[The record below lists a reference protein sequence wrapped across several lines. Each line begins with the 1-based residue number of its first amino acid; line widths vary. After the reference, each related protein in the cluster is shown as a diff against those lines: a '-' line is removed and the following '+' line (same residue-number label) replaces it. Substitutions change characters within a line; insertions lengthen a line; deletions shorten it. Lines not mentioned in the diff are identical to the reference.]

1 MTGFHEYLRQHLAAG
16 GFTTEDALACF
27 LPLARQTAA
36 AHQAGLVAPLQGTN
50 DLNVEN
56 GRLWFEEARRQQPRL
71 QTTLVR
77 QMEEPAAK
85 AVDVVGEFH
94 LSTDVDGGEAT
105 VTSLQIGKRGDA
117 ITRPVYLPGYVCWEH
132 EVGHHDPLTDV
143 FSLGL
148 ILASLLCG
156 LDLDEP
162 DDLTDFVRHR
172 ANLFDLNP
180 NLHPVLAKAVVR
192 MTELVRHRRPQD
204 LVGLLHTL
212 ENYRDQDVDF
222 DFDLARI
229 PEWKSADP
237 QGKRGLILS
246 RLQQRL
252 FEISRRNRLLH
263 FRPTMHSVNL
273 TWASVPLSF
282 DYRNIR
288 PEQILTW
295 NDSLQQAIASGSTLS
310 LNKHLRFEEAVY
322 LPSVLDQIRTEANRD
337 QAEFGFAQLRLVVCF
352 LRWSNLKEKPP
363 ERFDSP
369 LVLLPVRLTKTKG
382 VRDIYALEPA
392 GSEAEINPVLRHYLK
407 QLYAID
413 LPEQIDLASTG
424 LDELHEV
431 LAARIQA
438 SEPAVTVEK
447 IAKPRIQLI
456 HARAQRR
463 LDQYRRR
470 SRLSGR
476 GVRSFH
482 DIDYSYDP
490 DNFHPLGLRLFQ
502 TRIRPAA
509 TQLHA
514 IVADKPSPRRFM
526 VPPAE
531 APVVEKERLLYAQV
545 EEQSNP
551 FHWEFDLCSITLG
564 NFRYRKMSLVRDYA
578 ALLEAGQWPASLEA
592 LFSLEPRPAQAARAE
607 PPPLDDSHPIVPWDP
622 TQASAIA
629 FARTGGNLIIQG
641 PPGTGKSQTITNLI
655 ADHIVRGKRI
665 LFVCEKRAAID
676 VVYHRL
682 RQVGLHPLC
691 CLIHDS
697 QADKKDFI
705 MDLKETFEGFLK
717 DDEADSTKAE
727 TARKTVLSAMK
738 KELAPLEHFHQA
750 MCATPAEAGI
760 PLRRLLH
767 RAVELGNDA
776 PTLSPAE
783 SERLP
788 AYALW
793 QEHRDSIERLAG
805 LLQER
810 QPPVLLAQHP
820 LRHLSP
826 RLAGED
832 RPLEVA
838 GQRLQEVKRLLDT
851 VKNQLPALESGES
864 GSLESLTHL
873 ARYAQSVRFLAERD
887 QLMLLRPQSA
897 LSKKLNELGR
907 EHEAKAK
914 ALEVARRATKN
925 WRHKLPAEEVKTAL
939 EQASR
944 FESRLFVFLSP
955 TWWRLRS
962 ILRRSYHFAAHGI
975 TPTWTQVLKGLD
987 KEHEA
992 SRAVEEFEQRARER
1006 FGFTDSLAEFSAK
1019 IAALRE
1025 GVTRL
1030 PAPVQAFSRR
1040 ISAGDPAQ
1048 EVVIRMADL
1057 LPTIEQ
1063 LAAALAGLLE
1073 NGTDFTLDD
1082 LQKELAAV
1090 EGSLDELPDFLP
1102 ALTELS
1108 RLPPSL
1114 ADVLRHVVQPEPQ
1127 LEALLA
1133 RHGLTAIFRQDRNLG
1148 KFTAAVYEKHASRL
1162 EKAHDRLHEAN
1173 AAAVL
1178 ESVRRRFLGNV
1189 RLASQPHARLT
1200 AEQKEFKVAYNRGR
1214 RELEHEFGKTMR
1226 YKSIRDL
1233 AAAESGMVLQD
1244 LKPVWL
1250 MSPLSVSD
1258 TLPLDTSPFDVVI
1271 FDEASQV
1278 PLEEA
1283 VPALFRAHQVIV
1295 VGDEMQLPPT
1305 SFFAARAEEEEGTVM
1320 VEDDSGGTVEYE
1332 LSGNS
1337 FLNHAARSLPA
1348 TMLGWHYRSR
1358 SESLISFSNRAFY
1371 DGRLLTVPEAVLPAR
1386 DLAEIR
1392 VTATAEGDT
1401 HADAL
1406 LARPVSF
1413 HFMAN
1418 GLYQQRRNTFEADY
1432 IAHLVRGLLE
1442 RQTGSSIGII
1452 AFSEAQQGE
1461 IEEALQRLADADTM
1475 FRDRLDVE
1483 REREEDGQFVGL
1495 LVKNLENIQG
1505 DERDV
1510 IILSVCYGRNP
1521 QGKILMNFGPIN
1533 QAGGERRL
1541 NVAFSRARKHMAL
1554 VTSLREHDITND
1566 YNDGARCLKNY
1577 LRYAEAASVGDLAR
1591 VRRVLWELAN
1601 VEGNAAEGTSED
1613 AVLSQ
1618 LAAALA
1624 ERGYVCDRAVGQ
1636 SSFRCDLAIRW
1647 PQERAYCLGILVDSD
1662 EYYRGTNLLERDV
1675 LKPKL
1680 LRAFGWKVVRV
1691 LTKDWYEDRGRVLE
1705 GIERAAKG
1713 EAGNE

>member
-1 MTGFHEYLRQHLAAG
+1 MIGFHEYLRQRLDTG

-36 AHQAGLVAPLQGTN
+36 AHQAGLVAPLHGIG
-50 DLNVEN
+50 DLHVEN

-71 QTTLVR
+71 QMQLLR
-77 QMEEPAAK
+77 QIERPATS
-85 AVDVVGEFH
+85 AVEVVGEFH
-94 LSTDVDGGEAT
+94 LSADVERGEQT
-105 VTSLQIGKRGDA
+105 VVSLNVGKRGEA
-117 ITRPVYLPGYVCWEH
+117 ITRPVYLSGYVCWEH
-132 EVGHHDPLTDV
+132 EIGHHDPLTDV

-148 ILASLLCG
+148 ILASLLYG
-156 LDLDEP
+156 LDLSDSE
-162 DDLTDFVRHR
+162 DLTAFVEHR

-192 MTELVRHRRPQD
+192 MTELVRYRRPQD
-204 LVGLLHTL
+204 LAGLLHTL

-229 PEWKSADP
+229 PDWKSADP

-295 NDSLQQAIASGSTLS
+295 NDSLQQAIASGSTIS
-310 LNKHLRFEEAVY
+310 LNKHLRFEEAIY

-352 LRWSNLKEKPP
+352 LRWSNLKAKPP

-424 LDELHEV
+424 LDELHKV

-509 TQLHA
+509 TNLHA
-514 IVADKPSPRRFM
+514 IVAEKPLPRQFM
-526 VPPAE
+526 VPSAE
-531 APVVEKERLLYAQV
+531 APAVEKERLLYAQA
-545 EEQSNP
+545 EEPGNP

-578 ALLEAGQWPASLEA
+578 ALSETGKWPASLEA

-607 PPPLDDSHPIVPWDP
+607 PPPLEDSHPIVPWDP

-629 FARTGGNLIIQG
+629 FARTGGNFIIQG

-655 ADHIVRGKRI
+655 ADNIVRGKRI

-705 MDLKETFEGFLK
+705 LDLKETFERFLK
-717 DDEADSTKAE
+717 EPEIDSTEAE
-727 TARKTVLSAMK
+727 TARKTVLTAMK
-738 KELAPLEHFHQA
+738 KELAPLEHFQQA
-750 MCATPAEAGI
+750 MCSVPAEAGI

-767 RAVELGNDA
+767 RAVELGNDG

-783 SERLP
+783 SEGLP

-793 QEHRDSIERLAG
+793 HEHRDGIERLVSM
-805 LLQER
+805 LQER

-820 LRHLSP
+820 LRNLST
-826 RLAGED
+826 RIAGEQ
-832 RPLEVA
+832 RPLEA
-838 GQRLQEVKRLLDT
+838 AEQKLREVKKLLDM
-851 VKNQLPALESGES
+851 VEKQLPPLENDES
-864 GSLESLTHL
+864 GSLQTLMHL
-873 ARYAQSVRFLAERD
+873 AQFAQSVRFLAERD
-887 QLMLLRPQSA
+887 RLALLRSQSA
-897 LSKKLNELGR
+897 LSKKLTELGR
-907 EHEAKAK
+907 EYEVKVK

-939 EQASR
+939 EQARAFEGR
-944 FESRLFVFLSP
+944 FFVFLSP
-955 TWWRLRS
+955 AWWRLRS
-962 ILRRSYHFAAHGI
+962 ILQRSYDFTAHAVK
-975 TPTWTQVLKGLD
+975 PSWTQVLKGLD
-987 KEHEA
+987 KEHA
-992 SRAVEEFEQRARER
+992 TSRVLEEFEQQTREQL
-1006 FGFTDSLAEFSAK
+1006 GFTGSLTEFSAK

-1025 GVTRL
+1025 SVARL

-1040 ISAGDPAQ
+1040 VAAGDSGQ
-1048 EVVIRMADL
+1048 DVVVGLADL
-1057 LPTIEQ
+1057 LPTMED
-1063 LAAALAGLLE
+1063 LVTALRGLLE

-1082 LQKELAAV
+1082 LQKELARV
-1090 EGSLDELPDFLP
+1090 EDSLDELPDFLP
-1102 ALTELS
+1102 CLSELS
-1108 RLPPSL
+1108 RMPQPL
-1114 ADVLRHVVQPEPQ
+1114 ATVLRQVAQPEPQ
-1127 LEALLA
+1127 LEALMA
-1133 RHGLTAIFRQDRNLG
+1133 RHGLATIFRQDRSLG
-1148 KFTAAVYEKHASRL
+1148 KFTAAVYQKHASRL
-1162 EKAHDRLHEAN
+1162 ENAHDRFHEAN
-1173 AAAVL
+1173 AGAVL
-1178 ESVRRRFLGNV
+1178 ESVRLRFLENM
-1189 RLASQPHARLT
+1189 RIASQPHARLT
-1200 AEQKEFKVAYNRGR
+1200 PEQKEFKVAYNRGR

-1233 AAAESGMVLQD
+1233 AAGESGMVLQD

-1250 MSPLSVSD
+1250 MSPVSVSD

-1283 VPALFRAHQVIV
+1283 VPALFRAEQVIV

-1305 SFFAARAEEEEGTVM
+1305 SFFAARPEEEEGTVM
-1320 VEDDSGGTVEYE
+1320 IEDDVGGMVEYE

-1371 DGRLLTVPEAVLPAR
+1371 DGRLLTVPEAMLPAHG
-1386 DLAEIR
+1386 LTEIR
-1392 VTATAEGDT
+1392 IANTAEGAAN
-1401 HADAL
+1401 ADAL
-1406 LARPVSF
+1406 MARPVSF

-1418 GLYQQRRNTFEADY
+1418 GLYQLRSNTVEADY

-1442 RQTGSSIGII
+1442 RQIGSSIGII
-1452 AFSEAQQGE
+1452 AFSEAQQSE
-1461 IEEALQRLADADTM
+1461 IEEALARLADADAT
-1475 FRDRLDVE
+1475 FGDRLDVE
-1483 REREEDGQFVGL
+1483 REREEDGQFVGM

-1554 VTSLREHDITND
+1554 VTSLREQDITNE

-1577 LRYAEAASVGDLAR
+1577 LRYAEAASLGDLAR

-1601 VEGNAAEGTSED
+1601 VEGSAAEGKSED

-1636 SSFRCDLAIRW
+1636 SSFRCDLAIRR
-1647 PQERAYCLGILVDSD
+1647 PQERAYCLAILVDTD
-1662 EYYRGTNLLERDV
+1662 AYFRNTNLLERDV

-1680 LRAFGWKVVRV
+1680 LRAFGWKVAGV

-1705 GIERAAKG
+1705 EIERAATGKVG
-1713 EAGNE
+1713 DE

>member
-1 MTGFHEYLRQHLAAG
+1 MITFPDFLHGRLEAG

-27 LPLARQTAA
+27 LPLVRQTAA
-36 AHQAGLVAPLQGTN
+36 AHQAGLVAPLQGTA
-50 DLNVEN
+50 DLHVEN
-56 GRLWFEEARRQQPRL
+56 GRLWFEEARRQPPRL
-71 QTTLVR
+71 NVSQLR
-77 QMEEPAAK
+77 GLEQPATK
-85 AVDVVGEFH
+85 AVEVIGEFH
-94 LSTDVDGGEAT
+94 LSADADGGET
-105 VTSLQIGKRGDA
+105 TTSSLQIGKRGEL
-117 ITRPVYLPGYVCWEH
+117 ITRPIYLPGYVCWEH

-148 ILASLLCG
+148 ILASLTCG
-156 LDLDEP
+156 LDLDDPEN
-162 DDLTDFVRHR
+162 LTAFVRHR

-192 MTELVRHRRPQD
+192 MTELVRHRRPQE
-204 LVGLLHTL
+204 LTSLLHTL

-237 QGKRGLILS
+237 KGKRGMILS

-263 FRPTMHSVNL
+263 FRPTMHTVNL
-273 TWASVPLSF
+273 TWASVPLAF
-282 DYRNIR
+282 DYRNIQ

-295 NDSLQQAIASGSTLS
+295 NDTLQQAIASGSTIS
-310 LNKHLRFEEAVY
+310 LNKHLRFEDAVY
-322 LPSVLDQIRTEANRD
+322 LPSVFDHIRTESARD
-337 QAEFGFAQLRLVVCF
+337 QAEFGFAQLRLVLCF
-352 LRWSNLKEKPP
+352 LRWSNLKERPP

-369 LVLLPVRLTKTKG
+369 LVLLPVRITKTKG
-382 VRDIYALEPA
+382 VRDVYSLQPIS
-392 GSEAEINPVLRHYLK
+392 SEAEINPVLRHYLK

-413 LPEQIDLASTG
+413 LPEQIDLASTT
-424 LDELHEV
+424 LDSLYEM
-431 LAARIQA
+431 LAGRIQA

-447 IAKPRIQLI
+447 IEKPRIQLI

-482 DIDYSYDP
+482 DIDYSYEP

-509 TQLHA
+509 TNLHA
-514 IVADKPSPRRFM
+514 IVAEKPSPRRFM
-526 VPPAE
+526 VPADETPT
-531 APVVEKERLLYAQV
+531 VEKERLLYAQAN
-545 EEQSNP
+545 EQGNP
-551 FHWEFDLCSITLG
+551 YHWEFDLCSITLG
-564 NFRYRKMSLVRDYA
+564 NFRYRKMSLVRDYT
-578 ALLEAGQWPASLEA
+578 ALLETDKWPAGLEA
-592 LFSLEPRPAQAARAE
+592 LFTLEPRPTTTARAE
-607 PPPLDDSHPIVPWDP
+607 PPALEDSHPIVPWDP

-629 FARTGGNLIIQG
+629 FARTGGSFIIQG

-655 ADHIVRGKRI
+655 ADNIVRGKRI

-676 VVYHRL
+676 VVYHRV
-682 RQVGLHPLC
+682 RQVGLHTLC

-705 MDLKETFEGFLK
+705 MDLKETFERFLN
-717 DDEADSTKAE
+717 DQEADSSA
-727 TARKTVLSAMK
+727 ARSARQTILSAMK

-750 MCATPAEAGI
+750 MCTAPPEAGI

-767 RAVELGNDA
+767 RAVELGEDG
-776 PTLSPAE
+776 PALTPE
-783 SERLP
+783 ENERLP

-793 QEHRDSIERLAG
+793 NAHRDGIERLTA
-805 LLQER
+805 LLQEGDE
-810 QPPVLLAQHP
+810 QALLASHP
-820 LRHLSP
+820 LRNFST
-826 RLAGED
+826 RIAEED
-832 RPLEVA
+832 RPVEFA
-838 GQRLQEVKRLLDT
+838 GQRLREVQSLLAT
-851 VKNQLPALESGES
+851 VEKQLPALESDES
-864 GSLESLTHL
+864 GSLEILMHV
-873 ARYAQSVRFLAERD
+873 ARFAAQVRFLAERD
-887 QLMLLRPQSA
+887 QLTLLRPQSP
-897 LSKKLNELGR
+897 LSKKLAELCR
-907 EHEAKAK
+907 EHEVKMK

-939 EQASR
+939 EQARSFEGR
-944 FESRLFVFLSP
+944 FFAFLSP
-955 TWWRLRS
+955 AWWRLRS
-962 ILRRSYHFAAHGI
+962 ILRQGYDFASHAVR
-975 TPTWTQVLKGLD
+975 PRWTQVLKALD
-987 KEHEA
+987 KEHGTGQLL
-992 SRAVEEFEQRARER
+992 EEFEGQARER
-1006 FGFTDSLAEFSAK
+1006 FGFSGSLAGFSLQ

-1025 GVTRL
+1025 SVSQL
-1030 PAPVQAFSRR
+1030 PAPVQAFSQR
-1040 ISAGDPAQ
+1040 ISANDSGQ
-1048 EVVIRMADL
+1048 EVVIRLADL
-1057 LPTIEQ
+1057 LSSIEQ
-1063 LAAALAGLLE
+1063 LTGALAGLLE
-1073 NGTDFTLDD
+1073 NYSDLD
-1082 LQKELAAV
+1082 LEMLRQELASV
-1090 EGSLDELPDFLP
+1090 EDSLDELPDFLP
-1102 ALTELS
+1102 CLSELS
-1108 RLPPSL
+1108 RLPRPL
-1114 ADVLRHVVQPEPQ
+1114 ANLLRQIARPEPQ

-1133 RHGLTAIFRQDRNLG
+1133 RHGIAALFRQDRNLG
-1148 KFTAAVYEKHASRL
+1148 KFTALVHQKHADRL
-1162 EKAHDRLHEAN
+1162 EKAHESFHATN

-1178 ESVRRRFLGNV
+1178 ESVRRRFLDNV

-1200 AEQKEFKVAYNRGR
+1200 SEQKEFKVAYNRGR

-1233 AAAESGMVLQD
+1233 AAGESGMVLHD

-1258 TLPLDTSPFDVVI
+1258 TLPLDTNPFDVVI

-1283 VPALFRAHQVIV
+1283 VPALFRAAQAIV

-1305 SFFAARAEEEEGTVM
+1305 SFFAARPDEDDGAVM
-1320 VEDDSGGTVEYE
+1320 VQDDAGEAIEYE

-1371 DGRLLTVPEAVLPAR
+1371 DGRLLTVPESALPASG
-1386 DLAEIR
+1386 LTEIR
-1392 VTATAEGDT
+1392 VTDPAQGGAN
-1401 HADAL
+1401 AAAL

-1413 HFMAN
+1413 HFTAN
-1418 GLYQQRRNTFEADY
+1418 GLYQQRRNGVEADY
-1432 IAHLVRGLLE
+1432 IAHLVRGLL
-1442 RQTGSSIGII
+1442 QAKTGSSIGII
-1452 AFSEAQQGE
+1452 AFSEAQQAE
-1461 IEEALQRLADADTM
+1461 IEDALERLADADAD
-1475 FRDRLDVE
+1475 FRDRLDAE
-1483 REREEDGQFVGL
+1483 REREDDGQFAGL

-1510 IILSVCYGRNP
+1510 ILLSVCYGRNP

-1541 NVAFSRARKHMAL
+1541 NVAFSRARRHMAL
-1554 VTSLREHDITND
+1554 ITSMREQDITND

-1577 LRYAEAASVGDLAR
+1577 LRYAEAASLGDLAR
-1591 VRRVLWELAN
+1591 VRRVLWELASLD
-1601 VEGNAAEGTSED
+1601 EAAAEAQTAD

-1618 LAAALA
+1618 LAAALV
-1624 ERGYVCDRAVGQ
+1624 ERGYICDRAVGQ
-1636 SSFRCDLAIRW
+1636 SSFRCDLAIRR
-1647 PQERAYCLGILVDSD
+1647 PDERSYRLGILVDTD

-1680 LRAFGWKVVRV
+1680 LRAFGWKVARV
-1691 LTKDWYEDRGRVLE
+1691 LTKDWYEDPDRELTWLE
-1705 GIERAAKG
+1705 KAAAG
-1713 EAGNE
+1713 ETV